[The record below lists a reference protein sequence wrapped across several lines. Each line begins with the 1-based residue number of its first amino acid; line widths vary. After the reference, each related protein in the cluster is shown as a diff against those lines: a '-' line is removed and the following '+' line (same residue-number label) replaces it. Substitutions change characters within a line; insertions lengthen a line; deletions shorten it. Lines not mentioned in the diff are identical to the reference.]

1 VLRESKWKAIPMPST
16 RALGWTLVVGLSGL
30 LIAAAA
36 AAEDPLGPPSGKLR
50 IESTSV
56 AAGIGVSWGKGV
68 LTVDG
73 QDHSFSVSGL
83 SVADVG
89 VSTLTATGEVWG
101 LDELSKFD
109 GTYYGVDVGVAV
121 GGGGAGLAMRN
132 ENGVFI
138 KLRAA
143 QQGVKLSLASKG
155 TKLELE

>member
-1 VLRESKWKAIPMPST
+1 MRSTRVLRWI
-16 RALGWTLVVGLSGL
+16 LVVGLSGL
-30 LIAAAA
+30 LLAGAA

-56 AAGIGVSWGKGV
+56 AAGIGVSWGRGV

-73 QDHSFSVSGL
+73 RDHSFSVSGL

-89 VSTLTATGEVWG
+89 VSTVTATGEVWG
-101 LDELSKFD
+101 LDDLSKFD

-132 ENGVFI
+132 ENGVYI

>member
-1 VLRESKWKAIPMPST
+1 MRGT
-16 RALGWTLVVGLSGL
+16 RALLIVGLSKL
-30 LIAAAA
+30 LLAGAV
-36 AAEDPLGPPSGKLR
+36 AAEDPLGPPSGRLR

-56 AAGIGVSWGKGV
+56 AAGIGVSWGRGI

-73 QDHSFSVSGL
+73 RDHPFSVSGL

-89 VSTLTATGEVWG
+89 VSTVTATGEVWG
-101 LDELSKFD
+101 LDDLSKFD

-132 ENGVFI
+132 ENGVYI